1 VNLGFALGHLMA
13 QAANTASWWKPIQA
27 SAHASS
33 VDSLF
38 NFIMYLCFFF
48 FVLIIGAMIYFVVK
62 YRRKEGVPI
71 KTSPIKGNHTLE
83 IVWSVI
89 PGILLVIMFAWG
101 FKDWLAIAVVPA
113 NAMEVRVT
121 GQKWNWTFTYPK
133 EGIVSPDLVVP
144 AGQTIKLVMT
154 SKDVLHSFYIPD
166 FRIKR
171 DVVPG
176 RYSVLWFDPA
186 EEATHQIFCTEYCG
200 TSHSNMLSKVK
211 VLSSEKYEQWIA
223 NGGEEEG
230 GAGGKPIPLAE
241 KGKKLYESR
250 GCVACHSVDGT
261 AKVGPSWKGAYG
273 TAHKFADG
281 SSLASTDE
289 NYIRESILVPG
300 AKVVAG
306 YPNVMPS
313 YQGQLNDKQIE
324 SIIEYIKSL
333 K

>member
-1 VNLGFALGHLMA
+1 VNLGFALGHMMA
-13 QAANTASWWKPIQA
+13 QAANTGSWWKPIQA
-27 SAHASS
+27 SAHAAS

-48 FVLIIGAMIYFVVK
+48 FVLIVGAMVYFIVK
-62 YRRKEGVPI
+62 YRRKGDAPE

-89 PGILLVIMFAWG
+89 PTILLVIIFAWG
-101 FKDWLAIAVVPA
+101 FKDWLAIAVVPN

-133 EGIVSPDLVVP
+133 EGIVSSDLVVP
-144 AGQTIKLVMT
+144 AGQPVKLVMT
-154 SKDVLHSFYIPD
+154 SSDVLHSFYIPD

-176 RYSVLWFDPA
+176 RYTVLWFEPS
-186 EEATHQIFCTEYCG
+186 EPATHQIYCTEYCG

-211 VLSSEKYEQWIA
+211 VLDSAKYEEWIA
-223 NGGEEEG
+223 NGGEEG
-230 GAGGKPIPLAE
+230 GASAVPLAE
-241 KGKKLYESR
+241 KGQKLYEAR
-250 GCVACHSVDGT
+250 GCVACHSVDGSP
-261 AKVGPSWKGAYG
+261 KVGPTWKGLFG
-273 TAHKFADG
+273 KPHKFADG
-281 SSLASTDE
+281 TEMAATDE

-306 YPNVMPS
+306 YANVMPS

-324 SIIEYIKSL
+324 AIIEYIKTL